1 MSLAKHAETKQD
13 SLGPSVD
20 EGRTKLQPEKGP
32 ALLFFSGGTALKKFT
47 RTLTRFTHNSIHI
60 LTPFDSGGSSATLRS
75 TFGMPAVGDVRSRLL
90 ALADQSLKGNK
101 EAYALANY
109 RFSVTEDKTKLAPEL
124 EELVRGKHKLIE
136 SIPSPL
142 KQTIMLQLAR
152 FNSAMPQDFD
162 LRGASI
168 GNLILAGSFLLETHN
183 LNDTIA
189 LFAELLGVQGE
200 VRTICDVPYHLAVE
214 LKNGECLV
222 GQHQF
227 TGKQTKAIASPIQ
240 RIWLTKSITDT
251 QPVEAELCRTT
262 KDKIADAALICY
274 PPGSF
279 YSSLIANLLPVGVGR
294 AIAESSRPKVYVPNL
309 GEDPE
314 QFGIDIETQV
324 DILLHYLNQ
333 DHLHNK
339 LSDNSEKNTCQS
351 FSHNP
356 YLNYVLLDSRMA
368 SGLRKG
374 AIERWAELGIQT
386 ISDALICP
394 ADPQRYDDEKL
405 CHALLALSQK

>member
-13 SLGPSVD
+13 SRSPSFD
-20 EGRTKLQPEKGP
+20 EGHAKLQPENGP

-109 RFSVTEDKTKLAPEL
+109 RFSASEDKTKLAPEL
-124 EELVRGKHKLIE
+124 EELVRGEHRLIE

-168 GNLILAGSFLLETHN
+168 GNLILAGSFLQETHN

-214 LKNGECLV
+214 LDNGECLI

-240 RIWLTKSITDT
+240 RIWLTKSITDK

-279 YSSLIANLLPVGVGR
+279 YSSLIANLLPAGVGR
-294 AIAESSRPKVYVPNL
+294 AIAASSRPKVYVPNL
-309 GEDPE
+309 GKDPE
-314 QFGIDIETQV
+314 QFGIDIEMQV
-324 DILLHYLNQ
+324 DVLLHYLNQ
-333 DHLHNK
+333 DHLNNT
-339 LSDNSEKNTCQS
+339 LPDNSEKSTCQS
-351 FSHNP
+351 ASENP
-356 YLNYVLLDSRMA
+356 YLNYVLLD
-368 SGLRKG
+368 
-374 AIERWAELGIQT
+374 T
-386 ISDALICP
+386 
-394 ADPQRYDDEKL
+394 QRPL
-405 CHALLALSQK
+405 N